1 LLKSASTTFRFDRF
15 TLDSNDRRL
24 RCDGKPVAL
33 NARYFDALELLLRNS
48 GSLVS
53 KDRFLDE
60 VWSGVPVTDEALT
73 QCIKA
78 LRKALGDDA
87 SRPRFIETAPKHGY
101 RFIAPVDSARPVSAN
116 PGTQAWRETLLLG
129 TAGTIGGVLAGFIGG
144 LIYGFAGASQ
154 PLAPG
159 MGTVSVL
166 LVILCLSV
174 AVALMGAVG
183 VSFGISILTHVGKR
197 DWRWSVAGGA
207 SGGLLV
213 GAAVKLLGL
222 DAFNLLF
229 GHSPAGMTG
238 AFEGTVIGAGVGLS
252 AWIASRSDRLRRS
265 MFTAALIGATA
276 GVSIVLLGGRLMAGS
291 LDLLARTFPDS
302 RLHLGQIGAI
312 FGEEGFGLVS
322 RVVTGGL
329 EGALFSAC
337 VVGAIMLEQ
346 RRLRSVSS
354 RNEPR

>member
-1 LLKSASTTFRFDRF
+1 LLKSAATTFSFDRF
-15 TLDSNDRRL
+15 TLDADDRRL
-24 RCDGKPVAL
+24 RCDGKPVEL
-33 NARYFDALELLLRNS
+33 NARYFDALELLVRNS

-73 QCIKA
+73 QCIRA

-87 SRPRFIETAPKHGY
+87 SRPRFIETAHKHGY
-101 RFIAPVDSARPVSAN
+101 RFIAPLDLAGPVPASRGTRP
-116 PGTQAWRETLLLG
+116 WRETLLLG
-129 TAGTIGGVLAGFIGG
+129 AAGTIGGGFAGFIGG

-159 MGTVSVL
+159 MGAVSIL

-183 VSFGISILTHVGKR
+183 VSFGISIATRVGKR
-197 DWRWSVAGGA
+197 DWRWTTVGGA
-207 SGGLLV
+207 SGGLLI
-213 GAAVKLLGL
+213 GAVVKLLGI

-238 AFEGTVIGAGVGLS
+238 AFEGTIIGTGVGLS
-252 AWIASRSDRLRRS
+252 AWFASRSGRLRRS
-265 MFTAALIGATA
+265 VFTAAFLGAAA
-276 GVSIVLLGGRLMAGS
+276 GISIVLLGGRLMAGS

-302 RLHLGQIGAI
+302 RLHLDKIGSL
-312 FGEEGFGLVS
+312 FGERGFGLAS
-322 RVVTGGL
+322 QVVTGGL

-337 VVGAIMLEQ
+337 VVGAIVLEQ
-346 RRLRSVSS
+346 RNLSSVSS

>member
-1 LLKSASTTFRFDRF
+1 MLKGASTTFRFDRF
-15 TLDSNDRRL
+15 ALDTNDRRL
-24 RCDGKPVAL
+24 RLDGKPVEL
-33 NARYFDALELLLRNS
+33 NARYFDALELLVRNS

-73 QCIKA
+73 QCVKE
-78 LRKALGDDA
+78 LRKALGDSA
-87 SRPRFIETAPKHGY
+87 SHPRFIETAPKHGY
-101 RFIAPVDSARPVSAN
+101 RFIVPVDIAGPVPVS
-116 PGTQAWRETLLLG
+116 PGSRPWREALLLG
-129 TAGTIGGVLAGFIGG
+129 AAGTLGGGFAGFIGG

-154 PLAPG
+154 PPQPG
-159 MGTVSVL
+159 TGAISVL

-174 AVALMGAVG
+174 AVALMGALG
-183 VSFGISILTHVGKR
+183 VSFGISIATHVGKR
-197 DWRWSVAGGA
+197 DWRWTLVGGA

-213 GAAVKLLGL
+213 GAVVKLLGI

-238 AFEGTVIGAGVGLS
+238 AFEGAIIGTGAGLS
-252 AWIASRSDRLRRS
+252 AALALRSGRLRRS
-265 MFTAALIGATA
+265 MLTAAFIGTAA
-276 GVSIVLLGGRLMAGS
+276 GVSVVLLGGRLMAGS

-302 RLHLGQIGAI
+302 RLRLDRIGAI
-312 FGEEGFGLVS
+312 FGEHGFGFVS
-322 RVVTGGL
+322 QVATGGL

-337 VVGAIMLEQ
+337 LVGAIVLAG
-346 RRLRSVSS
+346 RRLSSVSP